1 MNVPFYTPVREYEN
15 NKELFDEAVQSIMQK
30 GNFIL
35 GEEVKMLEEEI
46 EKFTGAKHAISVA
59 SGSDALVICSDIL
72 DFCGGSEVLTPA
84 FTFFASASCIA
95 RLGGKP
101 VFVDIDEKT
110 LCMDF
115 NDAQKRVTKKTAG
128 IIPVHLFSQ
137 MVDMTKCKEFASTYN
152 LKILEDAAEAFGM
165 KQRIRIGG
173 QEKYLDAGTIG
184 DFGIYSFFPTKTL
197 GAFGDAGMI
206 VTNNDE
212 LASKANAYR
221 VHGSTKKYFHDY
233 IGYNSRLDTIQAA
246 ILLVKIKN
254 IEKAITAR
262 ERIAK
267 LYDSLL
273 SNLIEKEYIKLPEII
288 SINKPVFYVYNIIVK
303 DRDKLVEFLKEKGI
317 GTSIYYPLPLHLQ
330 KCFTY
335 LGYKKGDFP
344 VSEKIAESILALP
357 IFPELTEKEVE
368 YVCDNIKKFYK
379 I

>member
-15 NKELFDEAVQSIMQK
+15 NKELFDEAVQSVMQK

-184 DFGIYSFFPTKTL
+184 DFGIYSF
-197 GAFGDAGMI
+197 
-206 VTNNDE
+206 
-212 LASKANAYR
+212 
-221 VHGSTKKYFHDY
+221 
-233 IGYNSRLDTIQAA
+233 
-246 ILLVKIKN
+246 
-254 IEKAITAR
+254 
-262 ERIAK
+262 
-267 LYDSLL
+267 
-273 SNLIEKEYIKLPEII
+273 
-288 SINKPVFYVYNIIVK
+288 
-303 DRDKLVEFLKEKGI
+303 
-317 GTSIYYPLPLHLQ
+317 
-330 KCFTY
+330 
-335 LGYKKGDFP
+335 
-344 VSEKIAESILALP
+344 
-357 IFPELTEKEVE
+357 
-368 YVCDNIKKFYK
+368 
-379 I
+379 

>member
-254 IEKAITAR
+254 IEKAIIAR

-330 KCFTY
+330 KCFNY

>member
-15 NKELFDEAVQSIMQK
+15 NKELFDEAVQSVMQK

-72 DFCGGSEVLTPA
+72 GFCGGTEVLTPA

-115 NDAQKRVTKKTAG
+115 NDAERRVTKKTAG

-137 MVDMTKCKEFASTYN
+137 MVDMTKCKEFASSYN

-221 VHGSTKKYFHDY
+221 IHGSSKKYFHDY

-254 IEKAITAR
+254 IEEAIAAR
-262 ERIAK
+262 KRIAE

-273 SNLIEKEYIKLPEII
+273 SNLIEKGYIKLPEII
-288 SINKPVFYVYNIIVK
+288 PINKPVFYVYNIIVK

-330 KCFTY
+330 KCFNY

>member
-254 IEKAITAR
+254 IEKAIIAR

>member
-15 NKELFDEAVQSIMQK
+15 NKELFDEAVQSVMQK

-72 DFCGGSEVLTPA
+72 GFCGGTEVLTPA

-115 NDAQKRVTKKTAG
+115 NDAERRVTKKTAG

-137 MVDMTKCKEFASTYN
+137 MVNMTEYKEFASSYN

-221 VHGSTKKYFHDY
+221 IHGSSKKYFHDY

-254 IEKAITAR
+254 IEEAIAAR
-262 ERIAK
+262 KRIAE

-273 SNLIEKEYIKLPEII
+273 SNLIEKGYIKLPEII
-288 SINKPVFYVYNIIVK
+288 PINKPVFYVYNIIVK

-330 KCFTY
+330 KCFNY